1 MRKSTSIK
9 ILVVVVGIALF
20 ATAGYFARLYL
31 NNRNSSVV
39 QATPTPIPET
49 PTATPIP
56 TPTPR
61 PSPTAS
67 AGATTP
73 TPKLATRMEYVLQQ
87 LTDAGFNPVQ
97 VTQVL
102 TDPRLKLYPIKQVA
116 YKEPDWNA
124 IKLKLYAPDFV
135 QKGKDYIVANQTVF
149 DNAERDFG
157 VPKEVLAGVIAI
169 ETEFG
174 ANSGS
179 TLTFNA
185 LYSRMQQW
193 PETTWQYQ
201 AAQLVALATY
211 CLNSQTDCFTIKGSY
226 AGALG
231 IVQFMPIS
239 LLNYGIDGNKD
250 GVIDLYNPADAIPSE
265 ANFLAR
271 HNWQGDHI
279 ATLTAYYGRSEGY
292 PEIVLAY
299 AVLLTQ

>member
-1 MRKSTSIK
+1 MLKLKFIN
-9 ILVVVVGIALF
+9 IFLIVFIAGLI
-20 ATAGYFARLYL
+20 TAIDYFVYINPKKPKDNFSQIIAPAP
-31 NNRNSSVV
+31 
-39 QATPTPIPET
+39 ATPL
-49 PTATPIP
+49 P
-56 TPTPR
+56 TPTPT
-61 PSPTAS
+61 PSPTA
-67 AGATTP
+67 TP
-73 TPKLATRMEYVLQQ
+73 TPKLATRLEYVRQQ
-87 LTDAGFNPVQ
+87 LIEDGFNSVQ

-102 TDPRLKLYPIKQVA
+102 TDPRLKLYPVKQVA

-135 QKGKDYIVANQTVF
+135 QRGKDYILANQTVF
-149 DNAERDFG
+149 DNAEKDFA

-211 CLNSQTDCFTIKGSY
+211 CLNSQVDCFTVKGSY

-279 ATLTAYYGRSEGY
+279 AALTAYYGRPEGY

-299 AVLLTQ
+299 ATLLTQ